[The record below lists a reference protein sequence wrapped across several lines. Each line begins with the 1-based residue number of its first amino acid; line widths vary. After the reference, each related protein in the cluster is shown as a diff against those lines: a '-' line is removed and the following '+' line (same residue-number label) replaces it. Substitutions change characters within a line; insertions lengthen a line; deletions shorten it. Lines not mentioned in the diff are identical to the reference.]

1 MVETSSRVFI
11 THSSRDR
18 KLAERLVEALH
29 GGTDVARERIFCSSI
44 EGYGV
49 TVGRDFMQYIQRQL
63 QNTHLVVPLITPA
76 YLDSVF
82 CQWELGAAWVTE
94 VEMFPI
100 RVDPV
105 THSDLPGPLQQVH
118 VAELT
123 KAGLSDLAERI
134 AASVG
139 INVVGKIWEPR
150 RNKLLKDLPGILK
163 GLGTEWQKTPQA
175 KLRRAQLWAEQS
187 KSLHRVFHF
196 LRDAAAPKLQID
208 GDGNLERFRKI
219 DFEQFQEKLD
229 RAVDEIAALF
239 SGSTGHPCR
248 ATIKGV
254 FIDEEEVPYAWDLA
268 RSGEGNLLPAEP
280 IEGNTDFES
289 LMLGTQPYFLCNDI
303 DKLRRAGRYANSHI
317 VAGKPLNYNSTVVW
331 PVRLKLRQRPK
342 ATKKLDAQN
351 WQDLIAYL
359 CVDAPAANVFDDLDV
374 WVGAAIADG
383 MYMVLRP
390 WTDPDESDSTVAGE

>member
-1 MVETSSRVFI
+1 MGDSQSSRVFI

-18 KLAERLVEALH
+18 KLADRLVAALRA
-29 GGTDVARERIFCSSI
+29 GTDVERDRIFCSSI

-49 TVGRDFMQYIQRQL
+49 TVGRDFMQYIQKQL
-63 QNTHLVVPLITPA
+63 QDTHLVVPLITPA

-82 CQWELGAAWVTE
+82 CQWELGAAWVRE

-105 THSDLPGPLQQVH
+105 THGELPGPLQQIH

-123 KAGLSDLAERI
+123 KAGLSDLVECI
-134 AASVG
+134 AARVG
-139 INVVGKIWEPR
+139 SPVTGKVWEPE
-150 RNKLLKDLPGILK
+150 RNKFLKDLPAVLRS
-163 GLGTEWQKTPQA
+163 LRAEWGKTPQA
-175 KLRRAQLWAEQS
+175 KLRRAQRWADQS
-187 KSLHRVFHF
+187 KSLHRVFHY

-208 GDGNLERFRKI
+208 GDGTLERLQRI

-239 SGSTGHPCR
+239 TGSVAHPCR
-248 ATIKGV
+248 VTVKGV
-254 FIDEEEVPYAWDLA
+254 FVDEEDVPYVWDLA

-289 LMLGTQPYFLCNDI
+289 LMLGTQSYFLCNDI
-303 DKLRRAGRYANSHI
+303 EKQRRARRYCNSHM
-317 VAGKPLNYNSTVVW
+317 VTGQPLSYNSTIVW
-331 PVRLKLRQRPK
+331 PVRLRLRHRPK
-342 ATKKLDAQN
+342 ATKKLDARN

-359 CVDAPAANVFDDLDV
+359 CVDAPEANVFDDLDV
-374 WVGAAIADG
+374 WAGAAIADA

-390 WTDPDESDSTVAGE
+390 WTDSDEDDATS